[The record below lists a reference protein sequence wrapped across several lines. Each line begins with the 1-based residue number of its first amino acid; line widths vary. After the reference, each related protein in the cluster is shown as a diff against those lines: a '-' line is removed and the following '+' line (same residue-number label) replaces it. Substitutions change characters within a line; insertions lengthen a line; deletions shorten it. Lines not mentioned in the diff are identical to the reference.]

1 MPGILKKQQE
11 GWCGRSGARESG
23 SDVVR
28 QIRKQDHVGLWKA
41 VMYLDLTLH
50 QMKSHLT
57 VLSRGETTVKQKSL

>member
-11 GWCGRSGARESG
+11 GWCGCSGASECG
-23 SDVVR
+23 SDVIR

-50 QMKSHLT
+50 QMKSHVM
-57 VLSRGETTVKQKSL
+57 VLSRGETKVKQKSL